1 MSVSFDLQKREGSLP
16 TAHYD
21 VVVMGAGPYG
31 LAAAAHLLGRGLKVA
46 VFGKPL
52 NLWHE
57 NMPQGMLLRSYWWAT
72 NISDPHKKYDLEHY
86 FKAEGQHPGDPFP
99 IETFIDYGMWFQKH
113 AIPDVDETYADVI
126 EPKGHEYEL
135 RLVDG
140 RVVKSQAV
148 VMAPGLAYYVY
159 RPSEFDHMP
168 VELVSHTS
176 DHYTFEGFSGKRVA
190 VIGGG
195 QSALETAALV
205 HESGAHID
213 LITRSPI
220 HWLSGDSLK
229 NRSLINQIRFP
240 KAGIAPGW
248 FNWGFEHLPYAF
260 QRLPRDKKD
269 RLLRGRGRFGPA
281 GAAWLKDRILGKV
294 TIHESQPVRQMQE
307 VDGEVAMTLSNGET
321 LRVDHVILGTGF
333 IMDIK
338 RLPMLHPS
346 LVEAI
351 ETYQGAPILSNR
363 FETNLPGLYFIGY
376 SSVSSCGPLYRF
388 VVGTDAAARKV
399 ASAVARQVAHAR

>member
-31 LAAAAHLLGRGLKVA
+31 LAAAAHLMGRGLKVA

-72 NISDPHKKYDLEHY
+72 NISDPLKKYDLEHY
-86 FKAEGQHPGDPFP
+86 FKAEGKRPGDPFQ

-113 AIPDVDETYADVI
+113 AVPDVDETYIDVI
-126 EPKGHEYEL
+126 ERKGQEYEL

-140 RVVKSQAV
+140 RIVNSQSV
-148 VMAPGLAYYVY
+148 VMAPGLAYYVF
-159 RPSEFDHMP
+159 RAPEFDHMP

-248 FNWGFEHLPYAF
+248 FNWGFEHLPYVF

-294 TIHESQPVRQMQE
+294 TIHESRPVRQMQE
-307 VDGEVAMTLSNGET
+307 VDGEVAITLSNGET

-333 IMDIK
+333 RMDIK
-338 RLPMLHPS
+338 RLPMLHPL

-351 ETYQGAPILSNR
+351 ETYQGAPILSHR

-388 VVGTDAAARKV
+388 VVGTNAAARKV